1 MFRHCS
7 TVWEAHSVIVT
18 LCCTSRFVQWFTFA
32 ALLALSALRHCST
45 FCPLS
50 VSLLY
55 PSSSPGTWHPG
66 PPPPPLAPP
75 ENSNF
80 KPQTNRP
87 RPSLPLFLSGTWMY
101 EEYQL
106 LQSHFGPKEKQMWPK
121 EKQST
126 SPIQT
131 SDVRK
136 NCWQS
141 KFETRQSNMAHF
153 LLRLL
158 STSFH
163 FFPLPVTKSCLK
175 IVDSRPTQV
184 ILEIGRKRRVVFFG
198 FAGSGKTLCLD
209 LEVLENQQVK
219 QSTLPQD
226 LSRIWMHCRLCCE
239 LEYNEVF

>member
-1 MFRHCS
+1 MVHIRCLARSLCAQALQYFLP
-7 TVWEAHSVIVT
+7 SVCVT
-18 LCCTSRFVQWFTFA
+18 T
-32 ALLALSALRHCST
+32 
-45 FCPLS
+45 
-50 VSLLY
+50 
-55 PSSSPGTWHPG
+55 PSSS
-66 PPPPPLAPP
+66 PLAPP

-163 FFPLPVTKSCLK
+163 FFPLLVKKSCLK
-175 IVDSRPTQV
+175 IVDSRPT
-184 ILEIGRKRRVVFFG
+184 LRWYLRLD
-198 FAGSGKTLCLD
+198 GKDELCFLVLPTLCLD